1 MTKSYCWCLVL
12 IARYVCN
19 VWGRVFFF
27 KRETEEA
34 SSGEEKAGFM
44 KATLDMSV
52 QKETWIFTQP
62 HKPPPFPDCHY
73 GTSPKGGDTGW
84 PEPKCRAAARYS
96 SFRTPTQT
104 SWDRE
109 SSFVVGMNMYTLYNT
124 YVCNIYIDCLYMY
137 IHCMYICT
145 TKALLDFFHQQ
156 FHC

>member
-1 MTKSYCWCLVL
+1 MWPKVIAGVLFWLRGMCAMFEEGCFFLKEKQRKRLQVKKRLVSWKL
-12 IARYVCN
+12 
-19 VWGRVFFF
+19 
-27 KRETEEA
+27 
-34 SSGEEKAGFM
+34 
-44 KATLDMSV
+44 LLSV